1 MNDELLSLGRTY
13 SLEDFFWTGS
23 GDGPLPPPDNI
34 GQNPIIKTTTILATV
49 FLDATSTMTTVM
61 NILFYLYVNIH
72 PSLNQV
78 FNLFRKI
85 QTRMKI
91 V

>member
-1 MNDELLSLGRTY
+1 MLNPSLKWRIDLFSVFLVNDELLSLGRTY

-49 FLDATSTMTTVM
+49 FLDASSTMTTV
-61 NILFYLYVNIH
+61 LKTL
-72 PSLNQV
+72 LNLKKK
-78 FNLFRKI
+78 F
-85 QTRMKI
+85 
-91 V
+91 